1 MILIKPLTVTSSIL
15 TSSIAEP
22 DSAVGEVEWISG
34 TYNLGDRVI
43 KSSTHR
49 VYEVVADPSTN
60 DDPAVG
66 VTKTPKTWVDVGS
79 TNKFKMFDE
88 ANNTASV
95 GDNLTVDIVP
105 VSLVNSL
112 AFFNVN
118 CSIINITVFDNVG
131 NTVYTRS
138 EEMRSRPLVN
148 GWYNYF
154 YSGFT
159 AKTKLVDLDMP
170 PTTIGKITVEFVG
183 SGASV
188 GTFVCGKQ
196 AELGDTQYGTGA
208 QLLDFSTPIEDEY
221 GNISY
226 TAGFTA
232 KLVDYDIMTDT
243 TKLDSIFTEIESL
256 GKRNAVFVGNPASI
270 GDSTLTYGFVRDY
283 NQVYTW
289 PTKSKIALTVRGLI

>member
-22 DSAVGEVEWISG
+22 DSAVGEVEWVAG

-49 VYEVVADPSTN
+49 VYEVVADPSTT
-60 DDPAVG
+60 DDPEVG
-66 VTKTPKTWVDVGS
+66 VASNPATWVDVGA

-95 GDNLTVDIVP
+95 SDDITVSIAP
-105 VSLVNSL
+105 TSLINAL
-112 AFFNVN
+112 ACFNVN
-118 CSIINITVFDNVG
+118 CESITVRAFDALNNVTYEKTETMK
-131 NTVYTRS
+131 N
-138 EEMRSRPLVN
+138 RPLVN
-148 GWYNYF
+148 GWYNYY
-154 YSGFT
+154 YSGFSS
-159 AKTKLVDLDMP
+159 KNKLVRLDIP
-170 PTTIGKITVEFVG
+170 PTTVG
-183 SGASV
+183 RIEVLFSGVSASV
-188 GTFVCGKQ
+188 GTFVCGRQ
-196 AELGDTQYGTGA
+196 YMLGDTQFGTGA
-208 QLLDFSTPIEDEY
+208 QILDFSTPTEDAY
-221 GNISY
+221 GNITYSE
-226 TAGFTA
+226 GFTA

-243 TKLDSIFTEIESL
+243 AQLDLIFSEIQSL
-256 GKRNAVFVGNPASI
+256 GKKNAVFVGNPSNI